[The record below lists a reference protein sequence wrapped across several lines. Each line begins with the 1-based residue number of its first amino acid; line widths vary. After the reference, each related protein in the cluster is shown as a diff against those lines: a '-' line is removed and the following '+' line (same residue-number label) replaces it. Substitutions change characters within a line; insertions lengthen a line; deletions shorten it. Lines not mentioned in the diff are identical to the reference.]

1 MPPISGARPRPANEP
16 VAGPLDHAATAR
28 FAADGV
34 LHVSGLF
41 DEPSMAAIERWTDEL
56 ASAPEQPGRH
66 WVYRE
71 QSLLD
76 PAARVLQRIENFY
89 PFHAG
94 FRRLMS
100 EGALVEAAGQ
110 LLGDDAVLF
119 KDKINFKMP
128 GGDGFKPH
136 QDQQAG
142 WSVYAPYFITA
153 LISIDD
159 ATIENGCLE
168 VLPGRHKDGLIGAEW
183 KPLEESE
190 TPRAAYRKLPTRRGD
205 VVFFDSYAPHASAP
219 NLTDAARRVL
229 YITWNRAADGDHRR
243 QYYADKHRNFPP
255 DVEREPGKSYVF
267 RV

>member
-1 MPPISGARPRPANEP
+1 MRSAAK
-16 VAGPLDHAATAR
+16 LAATAGGPLAHDQLAT
-28 FAADGV
+28 FACDGV
-34 LHVSGLF
+34 VAIRGLF
-41 DEPSMAAIERWTDEL
+41 DEPAMVEIERWTEEL
-56 ASAPEQPGRH
+56 ASAPEIPGRH

-76 PAARVLQRIENFY
+76 PEARVLQRIENFFPY
-89 PFHAG
+89 HGG

-100 EGALVEAAGQ
+100 EGPLVDATAQ
-110 LLGDDAVLF
+110 LFGNEPVLF

-159 ATIENGCLE
+159 ATVENGCLE
-168 VLPGRHKDGLIGAEW
+168 VVPGRHKERMIGAEW
-183 KPLEESE
+183 RPLEEAE
-190 TPRAAYRKLPTRRGD
+190 LPRSQYRPLPTRRGD
-205 VVFFDSYAPHASAP
+205 VVFFDSYAPHASGP
-219 NLTDAARRVL
+219 NLTAAPRRVL
-229 YITWNRAADGDHRR
+229 YITWNRAADGDHRLR
-243 QYYADKHRNFPP
+243 YYADKHKNYPP
-255 DVEREPGKSYVF
+255 DVERESGKTYVF